1 MSCLTALFAPVSREF
16 DIFLGFSWRDW
27 SASIIPGS
35 IFAVGAMRYANLP
48 LLSIPFKY
56 LLLLSWLTPYVY
68 FFNLSNQITGVDE
81 DRINKPDRPIPA
93 GTVTLEGAKWRWVI
107 ALSAFLLVAA
117 FKPNLLPETI
127 GWVLTVAFLCLT
139 SVGSHWFGKNTVA
152 MATGTWSLLNASW
165 KVIVPLT
172 PRSQRFVIA
181 VSAWAGLLTQIQDL
195 RDMKGD
201 AAVGRKTMPLV
212 FGEKATRWIIALLLL
227 PASIWVL
234 WIGDIVP
241 IAPKTLTAV
250 HVFLGYRLLNARG
263 SRYDHKTYMVSP
275 LYFISFFDQAK
286 HDTDLHLYL
295 LFDPHVHCGG

>member
-81 DRINKPDRPIPA
+81 DRINKPDRHIPA

-195 RDMKGD
+195 RDIKGD

-212 FGEKATRWIIALLLL
+212 FGERATRWIITPAFAGFLLGAMDWRHCAYCTQNIDGCAPVFGL
-227 PASIWVL
+227 PRFESQRVSL
-234 WIGDIVP
+234 RPQDVYGQSF
-241 IAPKTLTAV
+241 
-250 HVFLGYRLLNARG
+250 VFCL
-263 SRYDHKTYMVSP
+263 
-275 LYFISFFDQAK
+275 FF
-286 HDTDLHLYL
+286 
-295 LFDPHVHCGG
+295 

>member
-1 MSCLTALFAPVSREF
+1 M
-16 DIFLGFSWRDW
+16 GH
-27 SASIIPGS
+27 SAIGIS
-35 IFAVGAMRYANLP
+35 
-48 LLSIPFKY
+48 
-56 LLLLSWLTPYVY
+56 
-68 FFNLSNQITGVDE
+68 
-81 DRINKPDRPIPA
+81 A
-93 GTVTLEGAKWRWVI
+93 GCSVQTK
-107 ALSAFLLVAA
+107 
-117 FKPNLLPETI
+117 LLPETI

-195 RDMKGD
+195 RDIKGD
-201 AAVGRKTMPLV
+201 AAVGRKTTPLV
-212 FGEKATRWIIALLLL
+212 FGERATRWIITLLLL
-227 PASIWVL
+227 PASFWVL

-250 HVFLGYRLLNARG
+250 HLFLGYRVLKARG

-275 LYFISFFDQAK
+275 LYSASFSDQSK
-286 HDTDLHLYL
+286 HEQIYTYVFCLILMFTAVDNAERDLTKTLSAL
-295 LFDPHVHCGG
+295 GMQMME